1 VIFFAGEESS
11 PVDVQAPNM
20 AARLKLALYIF
31 TAISIFTKYF
41 KSIFGDSYSGD
52 IPGPIVKGRFEKP
65 DGFTEILPLTSICP
79 RIKFT
84 RRPAARLRIGIFAL
98 SKHRY
103 TPLSASDLEPVLDLT
118 IYKDISNNLGP
129 EDNRAKNF
137 HKSAIVNPNLQGR
150 CIGTGSHVSYS
161 RSTLLSLRVK
171 SKQHCYCYMIGLV
184 R

>member
-1 VIFFAGEESS
+1 MDA
-11 PVDVQAPNM
+11 QAPNM
-20 AARLKLALYIF
+20 TARLKLALYISIG
-31 TAISIFTKYF
+31 ISIFTKYF
-41 KSIFGDSYSGD
+41 NSSFGDSYSGD
-52 IPGPIVKGRFEKP
+52 IPGPFVKGRFEKP
-65 DGFTEILPLTSICP
+65 DGFTEILPLTSTCP

-98 SKHRY
+98 SKHGY

-118 IYKDISNNLGP
+118 IYKDISNNPGL
-129 EDNRAKNF
+129 EDDSRAKNF

-171 SKQHCYCYMIGLV
+171 SKQHCYCYMIGLFICNV
-184 R
+184 FC